1 MKKMKLFKNILGVFF
16 LSILLFTGCQE
27 EDKEFGDLIAPTNI
41 TLSYEVL
48 GQDDENPN
56 GDGSGIVNFSATAD
70 DAITFIYSFG
80 DNTNNA
86 SAPNGASSHRFT
98 RTGISSYNVT
108 VIASGIG
115 GVTSS
120 SSVNITVFSAF
131 DDIEAK
137 SFLSGAP
144 ISQDTDGT
152 DVISISAPATKTWY
166 LDDSKTGHLGVGPSL
181 AFDIEIYGAPR
192 EYYYPSF
199 FAAPPGTFC
208 GSDGDCFCDDELIF
222 TLNPDGSMNYLL
234 DNKGTT
240 FFNGNAAHQAI
251 AGGAGGAD
259 ACLDFNTSTVSNV
272 SFAPGSED
280 WSLVADPSFEA
291 RGTQMNFSDSGFM
304 SYYVGSSSYEI
315 IEITET
321 ELYVRTLDAVDPNL
335 AWYHKF
341 TSSPGGG
348 GDVDDGYVYT
358 NLVWEDD
365 FNTAGA
371 PDSTKWTYDLGT
383 TDIFGN
389 VGWGN
394 QEAQSYTDNAEN
406 VIVENGSLKITAKKE
421 GGDYTSAR
429 IKTQG
434 LYDFT
439 YGRVEVRAKL
449 PSAQGTW
456 PAIWMLG
463 SNHPTVGWP
472 SSGEVD
478 IMEQRGNDKSY
489 VEGTCHW
496 YNTAGVNNA
505 SYGENTPIENP
516 STEFHLYTLEWTED
530 AIKIFLDDVKYYELP
545 NSADLPFNANFYLIL
560 NIAMGGTNGG
570 DIDPAFTQDT
580 MEIDYIKVFQ

>member
-1 MKKMKLFKNILGVFF
+1 MKTMKTFKKIIGLFI
-16 LSILLFTGCQE
+16 LSISLFTSCQD
-27 EDKEFGDLIAPTNI
+27 EDQEFGALKAPSNI
-41 TLSYEVL
+41 TLNYEVL
-48 GQDDENPN
+48 GQDADNPN

-70 DAITFIYSFG
+70 NAITYIYSFG
-80 DNTNNA
+80 DNTDNA
-86 SAPNGASSHRFT
+86 SAPSGNSSHRFT
-98 RTGISSYNVT
+98 RTGLSSYNVT
-108 VIASGIG
+108 VTASGLG

-120 SSVNITVFSAF
+120 KSINIEVFSAF

-144 ISQDTDGT
+144 ISQDSDGV
-152 DVISISAPATKTWY
+152 DVINISSPATKVWY

-181 AFDIEIYGAPR
+181 AFDIQIYGAPR

-199 FAAPPGTFC
+199 FSAAPGTFC
-208 GSDGDCFCDDELIF
+208 GNDGDCFCDDELIF

-251 AGGAGGAD
+251 AGGAGGGD
-259 ACLDFNTSTVSNV
+259 ACLDFDTSTVSNV

-280 WSLVADPSFEA
+280 WSLVADPSFES

-321 ELYVRTLDAVDPNL
+321 ELYVRTLDAADPNL

-341 TSSPGGG
+341 TSTPGGSG
-348 GDVDDGYVYT
+348 SDDEYVFT
-358 NLVWEDD
+358 DLVWEDD
-365 FNTAGA
+365 FNTDGA

-389 VGWGN
+389 TGWGN

-406 VIVENGSLKITAKKE
+406 VIVEGGSLKITAKKE
-421 GGDYTSAR
+421 GNDYTSAR

-449 PSAQGTW
+449 PASQGTW

-463 SNHPTVGWP
+463 SNHPTAGWP
-472 SSGEVD
+472 YSGEVD
-478 IMEQRGNDKSY
+478 IMEQRGDDKER
-489 VEGTCHW
+489 VLGTSHW
-496 YNTAGVNNA
+496 YNTAGSNNA
-505 SYGENTPIENP
+505 SYGESTTVENP
-516 STEFHLYTLEWTED
+516 STEFHLYTVEWTEG
-530 AIKIFLDDVKYYELP
+530 AVKIFLDDVKYYELT
-545 NSADLPFNANFYLIL
+545 NSADLPFNADFYLIL
-560 NIAMGGTNGG
+560 NVAMGGTLGG
-570 DIDPAFTQDT
+570 DIDPSFTQDT

>member
-1 MKKMKLFKNILGVFF
+1 MKTMKTFKKIIGLFILS
-16 LSILLFTGCQE
+16 LSLFTSCQD
-27 EDKEFGDLIAPTNI
+27 EDQEFGVLIAPTNI
-41 TLSYEVL
+41 TLNYEVL
-48 GQDDENPN
+48 GQDADNPN
-56 GDGSGIVNFSATAD
+56 GDGSGIVNFSASAD
-70 DAITFIYSFG
+70 DAITYIYSFG
-80 DNTNNA
+80 DNTDNA
-86 SAPNGASSHRFT
+86 SAPSGNSSHRFT
-98 RTGISSYNVT
+98 RTGLSSYNVT
-108 VIASGIG
+108 VTASGLG

-120 SSVNITVFSAF
+120 KSINIEVFSAF

-137 SFLSGAP
+137 SFLTGAP
-144 ISQDTDGT
+144 ISQDSDGV
-152 DVISISAPATKTWY
+152 DVIDISSPATKTWY

-181 AFDIEIYGAPR
+181 AFDIQIYGAPR

-199 FAAPPGTFC
+199 FSAAPGTFC
-208 GSDGDCFCDDELIF
+208 GNDGDCFCDDELIF
-222 TLNPDGSMNYLL
+222 TLNPDGSMDYLL

-251 AGGAGGAD
+251 AGGAGGGD
-259 ACLDFNTSTVSNV
+259 ACLDFDTSTVSNV

-280 WSLVADPSFEA
+280 WSLVADPSFES

-321 ELYVRTLDAVDPNL
+321 ELYVRTLDAADPNL

-341 TSSPGGG
+341 TSIPGGG
-348 GDVDDGYVYT
+348 DSDDEYVFT
-358 NLVWEDD
+358 DLVWEDD
-365 FNTAGA
+365 FNTDGT
-371 PDSTKWTYDLGT
+371 PDSSKWTYDLGT

-389 VGWGN
+389 TGWGN

-406 VIVENGSLKITAKKE
+406 VIVEGGSLKITAKKE
-421 GGDYTSAR
+421 GNDYTSAR

-496 YNTAGVNNA
+496 YNTAGSSNA
-505 SYGENTPIENP
+505 SYGETTSIENP

-545 NSADLPFNANFYLIL
+545 NSADLPFNADFYLIL
-560 NIAMGGTNGG
+560 NVAMGGTNGG

>member
-1 MKKMKLFKNILGVFF
+1 MKTMKTFKKIIGLFI
-16 LSILLFTGCQE
+16 LSIFLFTSCQD
-27 EDKEFGDLIAPTNI
+27 EDQEFGALKAPTNI
-41 TLSYEVL
+41 TLNYEVF
-48 GQDDENPN
+48 GQDADNPN

-70 DAITFIYSFG
+70 DAITYIYSFG
-80 DNTNNA
+80 DNTDNA
-86 SAPNGASSHRFT
+86 SAPSGNSSHRFT
-98 RTGISSYNVT
+98 RTGLSSYNVT
-108 VIASGIG
+108 VTASGLG

-120 SSVNITVFSAF
+120 KSINIEVFSAF

-144 ISQDTDGT
+144 ISQDSDGL
-152 DVISISAPATKTWY
+152 DVINISSPVTKVWY

-181 AFDIEIYGAPR
+181 AFDIQIYGAPR

-199 FAAPPGTFC
+199 FSAPPGTFC
-208 GSDGDCFCDDELIF
+208 GNDGDCFCDDELIF

-240 FFNGNAAHQAI
+240 FFNANAAHQAI
-251 AGGAGGAD
+251 AGGAGGGD
-259 ACLDFNTSTVSNV
+259 ACLDFDTSTVSNV

-280 WSLVADPSFEA
+280 WSLVADPSFES

-321 ELYVRTLDAVDPNL
+321 ELYVRTLDAADPNL

-341 TSSPGGG
+341 TSTPGGSG
-348 GDVDDGYVYT
+348 SDDEYVFT
-358 NLVWEDD
+358 DLVWEDD
-365 FNTAGA
+365 FNTDGA

-389 VGWGN
+389 TGWGN

-406 VIVENGSLKITAKKE
+406 VIVEGGSLKITAKKE
-421 GGDYTSAR
+421 GNDYTSAR

-449 PSAQGTW
+449 PASQGTW

-463 SNHPTVGWP
+463 SNHPTAGWP
-472 SSGEVD
+472 YSGEVD
-478 IMEQRGNDKSY
+478 IMEQRGDDKER
-489 VEGTCHW
+489 VLGTSHW
-496 YNTAGVNNA
+496 YNTAGSNNA
-505 SYGENTPIENP
+505 SYGESTTVENP
-516 STEFHLYTLEWTED
+516 STEFHLYTVEWTEG
-530 AIKIFLDDVKYYELP
+530 AVKIFLDDVKYYELT
-545 NSADLPFNANFYLIL
+545 NSADLPFNADFYLIL
-560 NIAMGGTNGG
+560 NVAMGGTLGG
-570 DIDPAFTQDT
+570 DIDPSFTQDT

>member
-1 MKKMKLFKNILGVFF
+1 MKTFKKIIGLFI
-16 LSILLFTGCQE
+16 LSISLFTSCQD
-27 EDKEFGDLIAPTNI
+27 EDQEFGALKAPSNI
-41 TLSYEVL
+41 TLNYEVL
-48 GQDDENPN
+48 GQDADNPN

-70 DAITFIYSFG
+70 DAITYIYSFG
-80 DNTNNA
+80 DNTDNA
-86 SAPNGASSHRFT
+86 SAPSGNSSHRFT
-98 RTGISSYNVT
+98 RTGLSSYNVT
-108 VIASGIG
+108 VTASGLG

-120 SSVNITVFSAF
+120 KSINIEVFSAF

-144 ISQDTDGT
+144 ISQDSDGV
-152 DVISISAPATKTWY
+152 DVINISSPATKVWY

-181 AFDIEIYGAPR
+181 AFDIQIYGAPR

-199 FAAPPGTFC
+199 FSAAPGTFC
-208 GSDGDCFCDDELIF
+208 GNDGDCFCDDELIF

-251 AGGAGGAD
+251 AGGAGGGD
-259 ACLDFNTSTVSNV
+259 ACLDFDTSTVSNV

-280 WSLVADPSFEA
+280 WSLVADPSFES

-321 ELYVRTLDAVDPNL
+321 ELYVRTLDAADPNL

-341 TSSPGGG
+341 TSTPGGSG
-348 GDVDDGYVYT
+348 SDDEYVFT
-358 NLVWEDD
+358 DLVWEDD
-365 FNTAGA
+365 FNTDGA

-389 VGWGN
+389 TGWGN

-406 VIVENGSLKITAKKE
+406 VIVEGGSLKITAKKE
-421 GGDYTSAR
+421 GNDYTSAR

-449 PSAQGTW
+449 PASQGTW

-463 SNHPTVGWP
+463 SNHPTAGWP
-472 SSGEVD
+472 YSGEVD
-478 IMEQRGNDKSY
+478 IMEQRGDDKGR
-489 VEGTCHW
+489 VLGTSHW
-496 YNTAGVNNA
+496 YNTAGSNNA
-505 SYGENTPIENP
+505 SYGESTAVENP
-516 STEFHLYTLEWTED
+516 STEFHLYTVEWTEG
-530 AIKIFLDDVKYYELP
+530 AVKIFLDDVKYYELT
-545 NSADLPFNANFYLIL
+545 NSADLPFNADFYLIL
-560 NIAMGGTNGG
+560 NVAMGGTLGG
-570 DIDPAFTQDT
+570 DIDPSFTQDT

>member
-27 EDKEFGDLIAPTNI
+27 ENKEFGDLIAPTNI

-108 VIASGIG
+108 VIASGKG
-115 GVTSS
+115 GITSS

-152 DVISISAPATKTWY
+152 DIISISAPATKTWY

-251 AGGAGGAD
+251 AGGSGGSD

-280 WSLVADPSFEA
+280 WSLVADPSFES

-321 ELYVRTLDAVDPNL
+321 ELYVRTLDAADPN
-335 AWYHKF
+335 
-341 TSSPGGG
+341 
-348 GDVDDGYVYT
+348 
-358 NLVWEDD
+358 
-365 FNTAGA
+365 
-371 PDSTKWTYDLGT
+371 
-383 TDIFGN
+383 
-389 VGWGN
+389 
-394 QEAQSYTDNAEN
+394 
-406 VIVENGSLKITAKKE
+406 
-421 GGDYTSAR
+421 
-429 IKTQG
+429 
-434 LYDFT
+434 
-439 YGRVEVRAKL
+439 
-449 PSAQGTW
+449 
-456 PAIWMLG
+456 
-463 SNHPTVGWP
+463 
-472 SSGEVD
+472 
-478 IMEQRGNDKSY
+478 
-489 VEGTCHW
+489 
-496 YNTAGVNNA
+496 
-505 SYGENTPIENP
+505 
-516 STEFHLYTLEWTED
+516 
-530 AIKIFLDDVKYYELP
+530 
-545 NSADLPFNANFYLIL
+545 
-560 NIAMGGTNGG
+560 
-570 DIDPAFTQDT
+570 
-580 MEIDYIKVFQ
+580 

>member
-192 EYYYPSF
+192 EY
-199 FAAPPGTFC
+199 
-208 GSDGDCFCDDELIF
+208 
-222 TLNPDGSMNYLL
+222 
-234 DNKGTT
+234 
-240 FFNGNAAHQAI
+240 
-251 AGGAGGAD
+251 
-259 ACLDFNTSTVSNV
+259 
-272 SFAPGSED
+272 
-280 WSLVADPSFEA
+280 
-291 RGTQMNFSDSGFM
+291 
-304 SYYVGSSSYEI
+304 
-315 IEITET
+315 
-321 ELYVRTLDAVDPNL
+321 
-335 AWYHKF
+335 
-341 TSSPGGG
+341 
-348 GDVDDGYVYT
+348 
-358 NLVWEDD
+358 
-365 FNTAGA
+365 
-371 PDSTKWTYDLGT
+371 
-383 TDIFGN
+383 
-389 VGWGN
+389 
-394 QEAQSYTDNAEN
+394 
-406 VIVENGSLKITAKKE
+406 
-421 GGDYTSAR
+421 
-429 IKTQG
+429 
-434 LYDFT
+434 
-439 YGRVEVRAKL
+439 
-449 PSAQGTW
+449 
-456 PAIWMLG
+456 
-463 SNHPTVGWP
+463 
-472 SSGEVD
+472 
-478 IMEQRGNDKSY
+478 
-489 VEGTCHW
+489 
-496 YNTAGVNNA
+496 
-505 SYGENTPIENP
+505 
-516 STEFHLYTLEWTED
+516 
-530 AIKIFLDDVKYYELP
+530 
-545 NSADLPFNANFYLIL
+545 
-560 NIAMGGTNGG
+560 
-570 DIDPAFTQDT
+570 
-580 MEIDYIKVFQ
+580 

>member
-1 MKKMKLFKNILGVFF
+1 MKTMKTFKKIIGLFILSF
-16 LSILLFTGCQE
+16 SLFTSCQD
-27 EDKEFGDLIAPTNI
+27 EDQEFGALKAPTNI
-41 TLSYEVL
+41 TLNYEVL
-48 GQDDENPN
+48 GQDADNPN

-70 DAITFIYSFG
+70 DAITYIYSFG
-80 DNTNNA
+80 DNTDNA
-86 SAPNGASSHRFT
+86 SAPSGNSSHRFT
-98 RTGISSYNVT
+98 RTGLSSYNVT
-108 VIASGIG
+108 VTASGLG

-120 SSVNITVFSAF
+120 KSINIEVFSAF

-144 ISQDTDGT
+144 ISQDSDGV
-152 DVISISAPATKTWY
+152 DVINISSPATKVWY

-181 AFDIEIYGAPR
+181 AFDIQIYGAPR

-199 FAAPPGTFC
+199 FSAAPGTFC
-208 GSDGDCFCDDELIF
+208 GNDGDCFCDDELIF

-251 AGGAGGAD
+251 AGGAGGGD
-259 ACLDFNTSTVSNV
+259 ACLDFDTSTVSNV

-280 WSLVADPSFEA
+280 WSLVADPSFES

-321 ELYVRTLDAVDPNL
+321 ELYVRTLDAADPNL

-341 TSSPGGG
+341 TSTPGGSG
-348 GDVDDGYVYT
+348 SDDEYVFT
-358 NLVWEDD
+358 DLVWEDD
-365 FNTAGA
+365 FNTDGA

-389 VGWGN
+389 TGWGN
-394 QEAQSYTDNAEN
+394 QEAQSYTDNSEN
-406 VIVENGSLKITAKKE
+406 VIVEGGSLKITAKKE
-421 GGDYTSAR
+421 GNDYTSAR

-449 PSAQGTW
+449 PASQGTW

-463 SNHPTVGWP
+463 SNHPTAGWP
-472 SSGEVD
+472 YSGEVD
-478 IMEQRGNDKSY
+478 IMEQRGDDKER
-489 VEGTCHW
+489 VLGTSHW
-496 YNTAGVNNA
+496 YNTAGSNNA
-505 SYGENTPIENP
+505 SYGESTTVENP
-516 STEFHLYTLEWTED
+516 STEFHLYTVEWTEG
-530 AIKIFLDDVKYYELP
+530 AVKIFLDDVKYYELT
-545 NSADLPFNANFYLIL
+545 NSADLPFNADFYLIL
-560 NIAMGGTNGG
+560 NVAMGGTLGG
-570 DIDPAFTQDT
+570 DIDPSFTQDT

>member
-1 MKKMKLFKNILGVFF
+1 MKNINYIITVLFAIVFTF
-16 LSILLFTGCQE
+16 IGCQE
-27 EDKEFGDLIAPTNI
+27 ENKEFGDLITPTNI
-41 TLSYEVL
+41 TLSYEVV
-48 GQDDENPN
+48 GQDAENPN
-56 GDGSGIVNFSATAD
+56 GDGSGIVNFSATAN

-108 VIASGIG
+108 VIASGKG
-115 GVTSS
+115 GITSS

-280 WSLVADPSFEA
+280 WSLVADTSFEA

-341 TSSPGGG
+341 TSSPGG

-496 YNTAGVNNA
+496 YNTAGANNA

-530 AIKIFLDDVKYYELP
+530 AIKIFLDDVQYYELP
-545 NSADLPFNANFYLIL
+545 NSVDLPFNGNFYLIL
-560 NIAMGGTNGG
+560 NVAMGGTNGG
-570 DIDPAFTQDT
+570 NIDPAFTEDT
-580 MEIDYIKVFQ
+580 MEIDYVKVFQ

>member
-1 MKKMKLFKNILGVFF
+1 MKTMKTFKKIIGLFI
-16 LSILLFTGCQE
+16 LSISLFTSCQD
-27 EDKEFGDLIAPTNI
+27 EDQEFGALKAPSNI
-41 TLSYEVL
+41 TLNYEVL
-48 GQDDENPN
+48 GQDADNPN

-70 DAITFIYSFG
+70 DAITYIYSFG
-80 DNTNNA
+80 DNTDNA
-86 SAPNGASSHRFT
+86 SAPSGNSSHRFT
-98 RTGISSYNVT
+98 RTGLSSYNVT
-108 VIASGIG
+108 VTASGLG

-120 SSVNITVFSAF
+120 KSINIEVFSAF

-144 ISQDTDGT
+144 ISQDSDGL
-152 DVISISAPATKTWY
+152 DVINISSPVTKVWY

-181 AFDIEIYGAPR
+181 AFDIQIYGAPR

-199 FAAPPGTFC
+199 FSAAPGTFC
-208 GSDGDCFCDDELIF
+208 GNDGDCFCDDELIF

-240 FFNGNAAHQAI
+240 FFNANAAHQAI
-251 AGGAGGAD
+251 AGGAGGGD
-259 ACLDFNTSTVSNV
+259 ACLDFDTSTVSNV

-280 WSLVADPSFEA
+280 WSLVADPSFES

-321 ELYVRTLDAVDPNL
+321 ELYVRTLDAADPNL

-341 TSSPGGG
+341 TSTPGGSG
-348 GDVDDGYVYT
+348 SDDEYVFT
-358 NLVWEDD
+358 DLVWEDD
-365 FNTAGA
+365 FNTDGA

-389 VGWGN
+389 TGWGN

-406 VIVENGSLKITAKKE
+406 VIVEGGSLKITAKKE
-421 GGDYTSAR
+421 GNDYTSAR

-449 PSAQGTW
+449 PASQGTW

-463 SNHPTVGWP
+463 SNHPTAGWP
-472 SSGEVD
+472 YSGEVD
-478 IMEQRGNDKSY
+478 IMEQRGDDKER
-489 VEGTCHW
+489 VLGTSHW
-496 YNTAGVNNA
+496 YNTAGSNNA
-505 SYGENTPIENP
+505 SYGESTTVENP
-516 STEFHLYTLEWTED
+516 STEFHLYTVEWTEG
-530 AIKIFLDDVKYYELP
+530 AVKIFLDDVKYYELT
-545 NSADLPFNANFYLIL
+545 NSADLPFNADFYLIL
-560 NIAMGGTNGG
+560 NVAMGGTLGG
-570 DIDPAFTQDT
+570 DIDPSFTQDT

>member
-1 MKKMKLFKNILGVFF
+1 MKKVNYIKTMLFLTVFTF
-16 LSILLFTGCQE
+16 LGCQE
-27 EDKEFGDLIAPTNI
+27 ENKEFGDLITPTNI
-41 TLSYEVL
+41 TLNFEII
-48 GQDDENPN
+48 GQDDNNPN

-70 DAITFIYSFG
+70 NAITYIYSFG
-80 DNTNNA
+80 DNTDNT
-86 SAPNGASSHRFT
+86 SAPSGNSSHRFT
-98 RTGISSYNVT
+98 RTGLSSYNVT
-108 VIASGIG
+108 VTASGLG

-120 SSVNITVFSAF
+120 KSINVEVFSAF

-144 ISQDTDGT
+144 ISQDIDGV
-152 DVISISAPATKTWY
+152 DIIEISSPATKIWY

-181 AFDIEIYGAPR
+181 EFDIEIYGSPR

-199 FAAPPGTFC
+199 YAAPPGTFC
-208 GSDGDCFCDDELIF
+208 GGAGECLCNDELIF

-240 FFNGNAAHQAI
+240 FFNENPVHQAV
-251 AGGAGGAD
+251 AGGVGGDD
-259 ACLDFNTSTVSNV
+259 ACLDFDTSTVSNV

-280 WSLVADPSFEA
+280 WSLVADPSFES

-304 SYYVGSSSYEI
+304 GYYVGSSSYEI
-315 IEITET
+315 IQISET
-321 ELYVRTLDAVDPNL
+321 DLYVRTLDAADPNL

-341 TSSPGGG
+341 TSAPNVGGS
-348 GDVDDGYVYT
+348 DDEYVFT
-358 NLVWEDD
+358 DLVWEDD
-365 FNTAGA
+365 FNTDGT

-383 TDIFGN
+383 TDMFGN

-394 QEAQSYTDNAEN
+394 QEEQSYTNNEEN
-406 VIVENGSLKITAKKE
+406 VIVEGGSLKITAKKE
-421 GGDYTSAR
+421 GNDYTSAR

-434 LYDFT
+434 LYNFT

-472 SSGEVD
+472 YSGEVD
-478 IMEQRGNDKSY
+478 IMEQRGYDKSY

-496 YNTAGVNNA
+496 YNTAGSNNA
-505 SYGENTPIENP
+505 SYGENTPIVNP
-516 STEFHLYTLEWTED
+516 STEFHLYTLEWTEG
-530 AIKIFLDDVKYYELP
+530 AIKIFLDDVKYYEFP
-545 NSADLPFNANFYLIL
+545 NSSNLPFNANFYLIL

>member
-1 MKKMKLFKNILGVFF
+1 MKTMKTFKKIIGLFI
-16 LSILLFTGCQE
+16 LSISLFTSCQD
-27 EDKEFGDLIAPTNI
+27 EDQEFGDLKAPTNI
-41 TLSYEVL
+41 TLNYEVL
-48 GQDDENPN
+48 GQDADNPN

-70 DAITFIYSFG
+70 DAITYIYSFG
-80 DNTNNA
+80 DNTDNA
-86 SAPNGASSHRFT
+86 SAPSGNSSHRFT
-98 RTGISSYNVT
+98 RTGLSSYNVT
-108 VIASGIG
+108 VTASGLG

-120 SSVNITVFSAF
+120 KSINIEVFSAF

-144 ISQDTDGT
+144 ISQDSDGL
-152 DVISISAPATKTWY
+152 DVINISSPVTKVWY

-181 AFDIEIYGAPR
+181 AFDIQIYGAPR

-199 FAAPPGTFC
+199 FSAPPGTFC
-208 GSDGDCFCDDELIF
+208 GNDGDCFCDDELIF

-240 FFNGNAAHQAI
+240 FFNANAAHQAI
-251 AGGAGGAD
+251 AGGAGGGD
-259 ACLDFNTSTVSNV
+259 ACLDFDTSTVSNV

-280 WSLVADPSFEA
+280 WSLVADPSFES

-321 ELYVRTLDAVDPNL
+321 ELYVRTLDAADPNL

-341 TSSPGGG
+341 TSTPGGSG
-348 GDVDDGYVYT
+348 SDDEYVFT
-358 NLVWEDD
+358 DLVWEDD
-365 FNTAGA
+365 FNTDGA

-389 VGWGN
+389 TGWGN

-406 VIVENGSLKITAKKE
+406 VIVEGGSLKITAKKE
-421 GGDYTSAR
+421 GNDYTSAR

-449 PSAQGTW
+449 PASQGTW

-463 SNHPTVGWP
+463 SNHPTAGWP
-472 SSGEVD
+472 YSGEVD
-478 IMEQRGNDKSY
+478 IMEQRGDDKER
-489 VEGTCHW
+489 VLGTSHW
-496 YNTAGVNNA
+496 YNTAGSNNA
-505 SYGENTPIENP
+505 SYGESTTVENP
-516 STEFHLYTLEWTED
+516 STEFHLYTVEWTEG
-530 AIKIFLDDVKYYELP
+530 AVKIFLDDVKYYELT
-545 NSADLPFNANFYLIL
+545 NSADLPFNADFYLIL
-560 NIAMGGTNGG
+560 NVAMGGTLGG
-570 DIDPAFTQDT
+570 DIDPSFTQDT

>member
-1 MKKMKLFKNILGVFF
+1 MKTFKKIIGLFILSF
-16 LSILLFTGCQE
+16 SLFTGCQD
-27 EDKEFGDLIAPTNI
+27 EDQEFGVLKAPSNI
-41 TLSYEVL
+41 TLNYEIL
-48 GQDDENPN
+48 GQDADNPN
-56 GDGSGIVNFSATAD
+56 GDGSGIVNFSASAD
-70 DAITFIYSFG
+70 DAITYIYSFG
-80 DNTNNA
+80 DNTDNA
-86 SAPNGASSHRFT
+86 SAPSGNSSHRFT
-98 RTGISSYNVT
+98 RTGLSSYNVT
-108 VIASGIG
+108 VTASGLG

-120 SSVNITVFSAF
+120 KSINIEVFSAF

-137 SFLSGAP
+137 SFLTGAP
-144 ISQDTDGT
+144 ISQDSDGV
-152 DVISISAPATKTWY
+152 DVIDISSPATKTWY

-181 AFDIEIYGAPR
+181 AFDIQIYGAPR

-199 FAAPPGTFC
+199 FSAPPGTFC
-208 GSDGDCFCDDELIF
+208 GNDGDCFCDDELIF

-240 FFNGNAAHQAI
+240 FFNANAAHQAI
-251 AGGAGGAD
+251 AGGAGGGD
-259 ACLDFNTSTVSNV
+259 ACLDFDTSTVSNV

-280 WSLVADPSFEA
+280 WSLVADPSFES

-321 ELYVRTLDAVDPNL
+321 ELYVRTLDAADPNL

-341 TSSPGGG
+341 TSTPGGSG
-348 GDVDDGYVYT
+348 SDDEYVFT
-358 NLVWEDD
+358 DLVWEDD
-365 FNTAGA
+365 FNTDGA

-389 VGWGN
+389 TGWGN

-406 VIVENGSLKITAKKE
+406 VIVEGGSLKITAKKE
-421 GGDYTSAR
+421 GNDYTSAR

-449 PSAQGTW
+449 PSSQGTW

-463 SNHPTVGWP
+463 SNHPTAGWP
-472 SSGEVD
+472 YSGEVD
-478 IMEQRGNDKSY
+478 IMEQRGDDKER
-489 VEGTCHW
+489 VLGTSHW
-496 YNTAGVNNA
+496 YNTAGSNNA
-505 SYGENTPIENP
+505 SYGESTTVENP
-516 STEFHLYTLEWTED
+516 STEFHLYTVEWTEG
-530 AIKIFLDDVKYYELP
+530 AVKIFLDDVKYYELT
-545 NSADLPFNANFYLIL
+545 NSADLPFNADFYLIL
-560 NIAMGGTNGG
+560 NVAMGGTLGG
-570 DIDPAFTQDT
+570 DIDPSFTQDT

>member
-1 MKKMKLFKNILGVFF
+1 MKTMKTFKKIIGLFI
-16 LSILLFTGCQE
+16 LSIFLFTSCQD
-27 EDKEFGDLIAPTNI
+27 EDQEFGALKAPSNI
-41 TLSYEVL
+41 TLNYEIF
-48 GQDDENPN
+48 GQDADNPN

-70 DAITFIYSFG
+70 DAITYIYSFG
-80 DNTNNA
+80 DNTDNA
-86 SAPNGASSHRFT
+86 SAPSGNSSHRFT
-98 RTGISSYNVT
+98 RTGLSSYNVT
-108 VIASGIG
+108 VTASGLG

-120 SSVNITVFSAF
+120 KSINIEVFSAF

-144 ISQDTDGT
+144 ISQDSDGL
-152 DVISISAPATKTWY
+152 DVINISSPVTKVWY

-181 AFDIEIYGAPR
+181 AFDIQIYGAPR

-199 FAAPPGTFC
+199 FSAAPGTFC
-208 GSDGDCFCDDELIF
+208 GNDGDCFCDDELIF

-240 FFNGNAAHQAI
+240 FFNANAAHQAI
-251 AGGAGGAD
+251 AGGAGGGD
-259 ACLDFNTSTVSNV
+259 ACLDFDTSTVSNV

-280 WSLVADPSFEA
+280 WSLVADPSFES

-321 ELYVRTLDAVDPNL
+321 ELYVRTLDAADPNL

-341 TSSPGGG
+341 TSTPGGSG
-348 GDVDDGYVYT
+348 SDDEYVFT
-358 NLVWEDD
+358 DLVWEDD
-365 FNTAGA
+365 FNTDGA

-389 VGWGN
+389 TGWGN

-406 VIVENGSLKITAKKE
+406 VIVEGGSLKITAKKE
-421 GGDYTSAR
+421 GNDYTSAR

-449 PSAQGTW
+449 PASQGTW

-463 SNHPTVGWP
+463 SNHPTAGWP
-472 SSGEVD
+472 YSGEVD
-478 IMEQRGNDKSY
+478 IMEQRGDDKER
-489 VEGTCHW
+489 VLGTSHW
-496 YNTAGVNNA
+496 YNTAGSNNA
-505 SYGENTPIENP
+505 SYGESTTVENP
-516 STEFHLYTLEWTED
+516 STEFHLYTVEWTEG
-530 AIKIFLDDVKYYELP
+530 AVKIFLDDVKYYELT
-545 NSADLPFNANFYLIL
+545 NSADLPFNADFYLIL
-560 NIAMGGTNGG
+560 NVAMGGTLGG
-570 DIDPAFTQDT
+570 DIDPSFTQDT

>member
-1 MKKMKLFKNILGVFF
+1 MKTFKKIIGLFILSF
-16 LSILLFTGCQE
+16 SLFTSCQD
-27 EDKEFGDLIAPTNI
+27 EDQEFGVLKAPSNI
-41 TLSYEVL
+41 TLNYEIL
-48 GQDDENPN
+48 GQDADNPN
-56 GDGSGIVNFSATAD
+56 GDGSGIVNFSASAD
-70 DAITFIYSFG
+70 DAITYIYSFG
-80 DNTNNA
+80 DNTDNA
-86 SAPNGASSHRFT
+86 SAPSGNSSHRFT
-98 RTGISSYNVT
+98 RTGLSSYNVT
-108 VIASGIG
+108 VTASGLG

-120 SSVNITVFSAF
+120 KSINIEVFSAF

-137 SFLSGAP
+137 SFLTGAP
-144 ISQDTDGT
+144 ISQDSDGV
-152 DVISISAPATKTWY
+152 DVIDISSPATKTWY

-181 AFDIEIYGAPR
+181 AFDIQIYGAPR

-199 FAAPPGTFC
+199 FSATPGTFC
-208 GSDGDCFCDDELIF
+208 GNDGDCFCDDELIF
-222 TLNPDGSMNYLL
+222 TLNPDGSMDYLL

-251 AGGAGGAD
+251 AGGAGGGD
-259 ACLDFNTSTVSNV
+259 ACLDFDTSTVSNV

-280 WSLVADPSFEA
+280 WSLVADPSFES

-321 ELYVRTLDAVDPNL
+321 ELYVRTLDAADPNL

-341 TSSPGGG
+341 TSTPGGSG
-348 GDVDDGYVYT
+348 SDDEYVFT
-358 NLVWEDD
+358 DLVWEDD
-365 FNTAGA
+365 FNTDGA

-389 VGWGN
+389 TGWGN

-406 VIVENGSLKITAKKE
+406 VIVEGGSLKITAKKE
-421 GGDYTSAR
+421 GNDYTSAR

-463 SNHPTVGWP
+463 SNHPTAGWP
-472 SSGEVD
+472 YSGEVD
-478 IMEQRGNDKSY
+478 IMEQRGDDKER
-489 VEGTCHW
+489 VLGTSHW
-496 YNTAGVNNA
+496 YNTAGSNNA
-505 SYGENTPIENP
+505 SYGESTTVENP
-516 STEFHLYTLEWTED
+516 STEFHLYTVEWTEG
-530 AIKIFLDDVKYYELP
+530 AVKIFLDDVKYYELT
-545 NSADLPFNANFYLIL
+545 NSADLPFNADFYLIL
-560 NIAMGGTNGG
+560 NVAMGGTLGG
-570 DIDPAFTQDT
+570 DIDPSFTQDT

>member
-1 MKKMKLFKNILGVFF
+1 MKTFKKIIGLFI
-16 LSILLFTGCQE
+16 LSIFLFTSCQD
-27 EDKEFGDLIAPTNI
+27 EDQEFGALKAPTNI
-41 TLSYEVL
+41 TLNYEVF
-48 GQDDENPN
+48 GQDADNPN

-70 DAITFIYSFG
+70 DAITYIYSFG
-80 DNTNNA
+80 DNTDNA
-86 SAPNGASSHRFT
+86 SAPSGNSSHRFT
-98 RTGISSYNVT
+98 RTGLSSYNVT
-108 VIASGIG
+108 VTASGLG

-120 SSVNITVFSAF
+120 KSINIEVFSAF

-144 ISQDTDGT
+144 ISQDSDGL
-152 DVISISAPATKTWY
+152 DVINISSPVTKVWY

-181 AFDIEIYGAPR
+181 AFDIQIYGAPR

-199 FAAPPGTFC
+199 FSAPPGTFC
-208 GSDGDCFCDDELIF
+208 GNDGDCFCDDELIF

-240 FFNGNAAHQAI
+240 FFNANAAHQAI
-251 AGGAGGAD
+251 AGGAGGGD
-259 ACLDFNTSTVSNV
+259 ACLDFDTSTVSNV

-280 WSLVADPSFEA
+280 WSLVADPSFES

-321 ELYVRTLDAVDPNL
+321 ELYVRTLDAADPNL

-341 TSSPGGG
+341 TSTPGGSG
-348 GDVDDGYVYT
+348 SDDEYVFT
-358 NLVWEDD
+358 DLVWEDD
-365 FNTAGA
+365 FNTDGA

-389 VGWGN
+389 TGWGN

-406 VIVENGSLKITAKKE
+406 VIVEGGSLKITAKKE
-421 GGDYTSAR
+421 GNDYTSAR

-449 PSAQGTW
+449 PASQGTW

-463 SNHPTVGWP
+463 SNHPTAGWP
-472 SSGEVD
+472 YSGEVD
-478 IMEQRGNDKSY
+478 IMEQRGDDKER
-489 VEGTCHW
+489 VLGTSHW
-496 YNTAGVNNA
+496 YNTAGSNNA
-505 SYGENTPIENP
+505 SYGESTTVENP
-516 STEFHLYTLEWTED
+516 STEFHLYTVEWTEG
-530 AIKIFLDDVKYYELP
+530 AVKIFLDDVKYYELT
-545 NSADLPFNANFYLIL
+545 NSADLPFNADFYLIL
-560 NIAMGGTNGG
+560 NVAMGGTLGG
-570 DIDPAFTQDT
+570 DIDPSFTQDT

>member
-348 GDVDDGYVYT
+348 DVDDGYVYT

-365 FNTAGA
+365 FNTDGA

-449 PSAQGTW
+449 PAAQGTW

-496 YNTAGVNNA
+496 YNTAGANNA
-505 SYGENTPIENP
+505 SYGETTSIEN
-516 STEFHLYTLEWTED
+516 SF
-530 AIKIFLDDVKYYELP
+530 F
-545 NSADLPFNANFYLIL
+545 
-560 NIAMGGTNGG
+560 
-570 DIDPAFTQDT
+570 
-580 MEIDYIKVFQ
+580 

>member
-1 MKKMKLFKNILGVFF
+1 MKTFKKIIGLFI
-16 LSILLFTGCQE
+16 LSIFLFTSCQD
-27 EDKEFGDLIAPTNI
+27 EDQEFGALKAPSNI
-41 TLSYEVL
+41 TLNYEIF
-48 GQDDENPN
+48 GQDADNPN

-70 DAITFIYSFG
+70 DAITYIYSFG
-80 DNTNNA
+80 DNTDNA
-86 SAPNGASSHRFT
+86 SAPSGNSSHRFT
-98 RTGISSYNVT
+98 RTGLSSYNVT
-108 VIASGIG
+108 VTASGLG

-120 SSVNITVFSAF
+120 KSINIEVFSAF

-144 ISQDTDGT
+144 ISQDSDGL
-152 DVISISAPATKTWY
+152 DVINISSPVTKVWY

-181 AFDIEIYGAPR
+181 AFDIQIYGAPR

-199 FAAPPGTFC
+199 FSAPPGTFC
-208 GSDGDCFCDDELIF
+208 GNDGDCFCDDELIF

-240 FFNGNAAHQAI
+240 FFNANAAHQAI
-251 AGGAGGAD
+251 AGGAGGGD
-259 ACLDFNTSTVSNV
+259 ACLDFDTSTVSNV

-280 WSLVADPSFEA
+280 WSLVADPSFES

-321 ELYVRTLDAVDPNL
+321 ELYVRTLDAADPNL

-341 TSSPGGG
+341 TSTPGGSG
-348 GDVDDGYVYT
+348 SDDEYVFT
-358 NLVWEDD
+358 DLVWEDD
-365 FNTAGA
+365 FNTDGA

-389 VGWGN
+389 TGWGN

-406 VIVENGSLKITAKKE
+406 VIVEGGSLKITAKKE
-421 GGDYTSAR
+421 GNDYTSAR

-449 PSAQGTW
+449 PASQGTW

-463 SNHPTVGWP
+463 SNHPTAGWP
-472 SSGEVD
+472 YSGEVD
-478 IMEQRGNDKSY
+478 IMEQRGDDKGR
-489 VEGTCHW
+489 VLGTSHW
-496 YNTAGVNNA
+496 YNTAGSNNA
-505 SYGENTPIENP
+505 SYGESTAVENP
-516 STEFHLYTLEWTED
+516 STEFHLYTVEWTEG
-530 AIKIFLDDVKYYELP
+530 AVKIFLDDVKYYELT
-545 NSADLPFNANFYLIL
+545 NSADLPFNADFYLIL
-560 NIAMGGTNGG
+560 NVAMGGTLGG
-570 DIDPAFTQDT
+570 DIDPSFTQDT